1 MREFSAA
8 PAITLKP
15 ALGGIEV
22 DVRYIT
28 KANERHAMRAKLYQ
42 QAVELLGGRAVP
54 MLNGE
59 DETVAKAKDKTA
71 EKVEEKVADK
81 K

>member
-1 MREFSAA
+1 MRDFSAA

-15 ALGGIEV
+15 AVGGIEV

-28 KANERHAMRAKLYQ
+28 KANERHAMRSKLYQ

-54 MLNGE
+54 KLNGE
-59 DETVAKAKDKTA
+59 EEALAEGKDKTVEKVA
-71 EKVEEKVADK
+71 EKVAEKK
-81 K
+81 